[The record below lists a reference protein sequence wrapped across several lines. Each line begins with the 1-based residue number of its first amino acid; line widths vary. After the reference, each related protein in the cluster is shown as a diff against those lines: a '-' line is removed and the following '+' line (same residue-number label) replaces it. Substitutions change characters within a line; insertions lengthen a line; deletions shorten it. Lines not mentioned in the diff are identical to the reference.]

1 MNGISTGALPDYAV
15 PTGDYIAEWMEDNG
29 INAAELARRMGVSRK
44 HVSEL
49 LRGQAPLSREM
60 ALRLERVTGVP
71 ANNWNN
77 LEALYQED
85 QVRLAAQADLAAGY
99 DAVAKFP
106 LNYLRKWG
114 FVTAPKTDRPGT
126 VSQVLAFFRVGGI
139 EALTASWAGSAIAY
153 RKTAASLPSRE
164 DLMTWLM
171 VAEHLVSVDNL
182 PPFDRDGFESMV
194 PKLRELTLGNPDTYV
209 DEAVELLASAGVA
222 LCLVPEVPKLKVY
235 GATRWVQGHP
245 LIQLS
250 LRGKTDDQLWFTL
263 FHEVGHVL
271 KHPPTKLYMVGTS
284 QKEEMEAD
292 RFAADTLI
300 PPEQATS
307 MPRERNLQAV
317 RDFAEAVGVAPGI
330 VIGRIQRETEDYAW
344 GNALK
349 QRFEFCMPAR
359 QQ

>member
-1 MNGISTGALPDYAV
+1 MSNVTTEALPNYAV
-15 PTGDYIAEWMEDNG
+15 ATGEYIAEWMEDND
-29 INAAELARRMGVSRK
+29 INAAELARRLGVSRK

-49 LRGQAPLSREM
+49 LHGQASLSHEM

-71 ANNWNN
+71 ASNWNN

-85 QVRLAAQADLAAGY
+85 RARLAAQAELAADY
-99 DAVAKFP
+99 DVVAKFP

-114 FVTAPKTDRPGT
+114 FVTAPKTDHPAI
-126 VSQVLAFFRVGGI
+126 VSQVLDFFRVGNAA
-139 EALTASWAGSAIAY
+139 ALTASWAGSAIAY

-171 VAEHLVSVDNL
+171 VAEHSVSADDL
-182 PPFDRDGFESMV
+182 PPFDREGLESVV
-194 PKLRELTLGNPDTYV
+194 PKLRELTLGNPTTYV
-209 DEAVELLASAGVA
+209 EEAVKLLASVGVA

-245 LIQLS
+245 MIQLS

-271 KHPPTKLYMVGTS
+271 KHPPTKLYMKEVN
-284 QKEEMEAD
+284 QKEEDEAN

-300 PPEQATS
+300 PPRQVAR
-307 MPRERNLQAV
+307 MPRGRNVQAV
-317 RDFAEAVGVAPGI
+317 RDFASEIGIAPGI
-330 VIGRIQRETEDYAW
+330 VIGRIQRETGDYGW
-344 GNALK
+344 GHDLK
-349 QRFEFCMPAR
+349 QHFEFCLPSR
-359 QQ
+359 R